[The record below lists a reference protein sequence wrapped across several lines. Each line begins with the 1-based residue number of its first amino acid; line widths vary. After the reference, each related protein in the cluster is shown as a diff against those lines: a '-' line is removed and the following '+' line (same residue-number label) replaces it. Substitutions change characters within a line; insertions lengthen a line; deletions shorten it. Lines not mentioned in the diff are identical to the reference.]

1 MVFIDGTWLYSSQRY
16 LSESYGKN
24 INIDYGKLPRALAA
38 RIAEQLSFGGVD
50 IVRTY
55 LFGSNAKNYLD
66 ADEEMVGKRRMFY
79 DILREEYNYE
89 VETYYIDYRQRRL
102 RRKDRDPDDDFT
114 PAEKCVDI
122 ALASSMLYNAAL
134 PFAYEIA
141 ILVGGDRDY
150 IPMLQKVR
158 RLGKRVAIASIR
170 QTCSY
175 ELQNPKD
182 RQGIRDFD
190 VIWLEDMIEEIQ
202 LRQQLRQ
209 VHCESPLHEGIDLVW
224 TDEFVRKN
232 RPYFCRT
239 CRERMRE
246 IRETEGAEA
255 VEAISRKTRERTQ
268 TGGSGSYEG
277 IRGRHFEP
285 MDRSSNYGRDPEER
299 PTPDAP
305 EGAPTAT
312 TTEVAPE
319 NGATTAGT
327 EPNFN
332 TIDHVQPDRPGPDV
346 QVRPRR
352 PRVAQQSY
360 EKRSFVYQPSQ
371 NDYEPADDES
381 LAVDDLYSGKI
392 KKLAEHHGFI
402 TTPRGDFYFNSS
414 DMADDCYFDDLRL
427 GTHVEFVV
435 TKLPNRNLR
444 GGAGNGN
451 AVDVD
456 LLD

>member
-24 INIDYGKLPRALAA
+24 INIDYGKLPRALAN
-38 RIAEQLSFGGVD
+38 RIADQLSFGGVD

-66 ADEEMVGKRRMFY
+66 EDEEMVSKRRMFY

-190 VIWLEDMIEEIQ
+190 VIWLEDMIEEIE

-209 VHCESPLHEGIDLVW
+209 VHCESPLHEGLDLVW

-246 IRETEGAEA
+246 IRETEGEEA
-255 VEAISRKTRERTQ
+255 VEEISRKTRERTQ
-268 TGGSGSYEG
+268 TGSGSYEG

-285 MDRSSNYGRDPEER
+285 MDRQSNYGRDPKE
-299 PTPDAP
+299 TVAAP
-305 EGAPTAT
+305 ESEPEAAPTET
-312 TTEVAPE
+312 PSS
-319 NGATTAGT
+319 G

-332 TIDHVQPDRPGPDV
+332 TIDHVQPDPTVAEGKSRV
-346 QVRPRR
+346 RR
-352 PRVAQQSY
+352 PRIQQAGY
-360 EKRSFVYQPSQ
+360 QKRSFVYQASQ
-371 NDYEPADDES
+371 TDYEPADDES
-381 LAVDDLYSGKI
+381 LSVDDLYSGKI

-414 DMADDCYFDDLRL
+414 DMADESYFDDLRL
-427 GTHVEFVV
+427 GMHVEFVV

-451 AVDVD
+451 AVDID
-456 LLD
+456 ILD

>member
-1 MVFIDGTWLYSSQRY
+1 MAKVMVFIDGTWLYSSQRY
-16 LSESYGKN
+16 LSEGQGKN
-24 INIDYGKLPRALAA
+24 INIDYGKLPRVLAN
-38 RIAEQLSFGGVD
+38 RIADHLGFGGID

-55 LFGSNAKNYLD
+55 LFGSNAKNYLEQ
-66 ADEEMVGKRRMFY
+66 DEEMVSKRRMFY

-102 RRKDRDPDDDFT
+102 RRKDRDPEDDFS

-170 QTCSY
+170 PTCSY

-190 VIWLEDMIEEIQ
+190 VMWLEDMIEEIE

-209 VHCESPLHEGIDLVW
+209 VHCESPLHEGLDLVW
-224 TDEFVRKN
+224 TEEFVRKN
-232 RPYFCRT
+232 RPYYCRN

-246 IRETEGAEA
+246 IRENGGEEA
-255 VEAISRKTRERTQ
+255 VELLSRKSRERA
-268 TGGSGSYEG
+268 GAYEG
-277 IRGRHFEP
+277 IRGRNFEP
-285 MDRSSNYGRDPEER
+285 MDRQPYRNVPTKVER
-299 PTPDAP
+299 H
-305 EGAPTAT
+305 
-312 TTEVAPE
+312 VAPPDE
-319 NGATTAGT
+319 AEPEKPARQ

-332 TIDHVQPDRPGPDV
+332 TIDHVQPGLDERPDEEP
-346 QVRPRR
+346 RPRFNNY
-352 PRVAQQSY
+352 Q
-360 EKRSFVYQPSQ
+360 KRSFVYQPTH
-371 NDYEPADDES
+371 NDYEPADGES
-381 LAVDDLYSGKI
+381 LSVDDLYSGKI
-392 KKLAEHHGFI
+392 KKVAEHHGFI
-402 TTPRGDFYFNSS
+402 HTPRGDFYFNSS
-414 DMADDCYFDDLRL
+414 DMADDSDFYDLRL
-427 GTHVEFVV
+427 GAHVEFVV
-435 TKLPNRNLR
+435 AKLPNPSLR
-444 GGAGNGN
+444 GGPGNGN
-451 AVDVD
+451 AMEVS